1 MTATYPGTNLGV
13 RATSRIAVGVT
24 SVRSGT
30 FGPTTRGR
38 SAASAH
44 LPSQTNF
51 YAEQVWRREVGS
63 DTQGHDHA
71 GR

>member
-30 FGPTTRGR
+30 FGPTTGGQVG
-38 SAASAH
+38 AASTYLH
-44 LPSQTNF
+44 SQSNF
-51 YAEQVWRREVGS
+51 YAEQVWQHEVGS
-63 DTQGHDHA
+63 DT
-71 GR
+71 